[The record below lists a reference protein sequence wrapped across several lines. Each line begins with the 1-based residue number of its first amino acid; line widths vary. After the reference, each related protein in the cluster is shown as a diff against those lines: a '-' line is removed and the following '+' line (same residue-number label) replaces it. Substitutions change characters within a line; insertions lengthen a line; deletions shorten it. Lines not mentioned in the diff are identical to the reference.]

1 MPRVLRH
8 SLNIKGHRYAPSVLC
23 LFTSKGLTFSMV
35 QTAEAEAFLHRIASL
50 PRGPGI
56 NLDEVLQP
64 SLDDE
69 TELRRLLATDRSN
82 ARLSNPYVGIV
93 DVFEAPSDIRTTRA
107 RVVKDDRDL
116 NAKHV
121 MPVPE
126 DKRRKEGEPCMVSD
140 LDEFKR
146 NWSIFSE
153 GSLSQLKDWSNV
165 IAAGGSVLACLAP
178 LSDADKASKRAI
190 RKYYHSAAYPTS
202 DIDLFLWG
210 LTSEQAEKKI
220 VTIYEAVRDSVP
232 WDVTCVRTKNAISIH
247 SQYPYRSV
255 QIVLRLYQSPAEI
268 LAGFDIDAPCCAYD
282 GARVWANPRAIVA
295 MMRQCNTT
303 DVTRRSPSYEVRL
316 SKYARRGFEIYVP
329 SLVRADI
336 DPTIFERSIVRV
348 EGLARILVL
357 EQLATFDERQSFLRA
372 RRDLRGRPG
381 VPWRS
386 RKMKR
391 KYRND
396 LKSLAELEELDMN
409 DYDVGSLHI
418 PYGPGWDARR
428 TDRLIYQTDLGMNS
442 TFNPKNKGR
451 RLHRHP
457 AFFGTI
463 EECMEDCCEC
473 CHKPIDEAERELQ
486 TKEDEV
492 YIRGRV
498 SFVQENPGRQIIT
511 GSFNPIDA
519 GEWSAQV
526 YIGPTERLFS
536 AIAAHDRST
545 VINMI
550 KEGVDLSRRDHVGR
564 SPLHFAILCN
574 ATEITCDFVDA
585 GARMTARLVDGRTS
599 LHLAIQH
606 DQVTVVRKLLERSAQ
621 NQEAA
626 KAGTKEESDDEKKS
640 ERERPSSEDDWSSE
654 DDGVMEI
661 GEEEADDEDGMDEDE
676 DNDDENNKK
685 KPSKGREEEK
695 REAPTGD
702 EIPDDNTNEPD
713 VFDLNAADWD
723 FGLNPLAYAI
733 IFASV
738 SIIEDLIAA
747 GVDVKASTQNN
758 TLDVHPLALT
768 MLRLD
773 EDEACAIAERLIL
786 GGATSSP
793 ADGQFRTI
801 FYRIV
806 AAKKVKLASTIMR
819 CDPNIN
825 AVINSPRIVWGNV
838 IIPLVLA
845 IHERDYAMTAALL
858 AYGARLEP
866 LEEDITK
873 AIATRPTKDT
883 RFLFQHDNLLTQAY
897 RPLETALNRHDDIV
911 QLLISL
917 GADFNTGILANY
929 TLYAKEDEKQSILDW
944 VNVAIQA
951 MEMEIK
957 RGQKAK
963 EPKPVDFSKLTSW
976 KEYATLTVKITN
988 GHLWC
993 HPRLMDNQV
1002 TEVERMEST
1011 KQYFEDVKELLVSL
1025 GAKTWAG
1032 LDVEKKLKSDS
1043 TGRALLGLNYAKPD
1057 LEKETSFEDY
1067 EFAALSRYHFTN
1079 LPRYLIPRYH
1089 ELCEAC
1095 FNGDNEKIQALCLP
1109 PEGAQHNETPLQI
1122 TAILRDSQGFGSH
1135 VSGLTPFSIAVE
1147 RRKWDTARLV
1157 LAIAVAQYE
1166 ADEEEVVFSV
1176 DDIDIDDDG
1185 SDYSYDSD
1193 ATVEQKNKENLYVD
1207 VAKRPSTIKCDVKP
1221 GLLFTTPRRYGYV
1234 VDGNY
1239 QPETVL
1245 DKAIREDDLEA
1256 FVKLLN
1262 MLINL
1267 PIPESIP
1274 NNLTQLLLSY
1284 DRLDMLDELIRRV
1297 GTGIDLKT
1305 VRHEA
1310 KDAIPVND
1318 QNKLYLGLK
1327 VHGKKRADLARK
1339 NDPNAG
1345 VDIQESPLLW
1355 RALQANA
1362 EKVVDYLASER
1373 AYSAYR
1379 SYAASHSDERAERL
1393 RTITNLKELLPQ
1405 WLGFRTNSLGESP
1418 LTAAA
1423 LSGKVGLLKVLFA
1436 KHKDMMKAAL
1446 HDKYKISD
1454 LNILQIAVRAY
1465 VEVDT
1470 ELLDFLLAKN
1480 VSPLETDVIGQNPYH
1495 FLCKRDKHRLL
1506 EHLLKKLSS
1515 DVNEALFKQQT
1526 RGKLKTPLHLAVEAR
1541 SIKTVELLLARSHVA
1556 NTIRDSDGCLPL
1568 HIAVRCGSSRIAKM
1582 LVDASPSTL
1591 FMEDGVGSTA
1601 AESATITLFR
1611 ERMNHFSQDTF
1622 NLQVATSAPTTANKD
1637 PERFD
1642 LARLEKEL
1650 PRLRET
1656 IDSLLKVGKLRK
1668 DTKLEKGL
1676 LGFAEKM
1683 EGHKRRL
1690 QQAPVA
1696 VEREKEILIDVQDH
1710 SATYDVIKEALNYV
1724 EGERQLVHLLD
1735 VQESIVGSLTCIY
1748 RTKNNTVEDDML
1760 KEEAEA
1766 EMSFVAVHAFVD
1778 IV

>member
-1 MPRVLRH
+1 MTPKLKRSCIALR
-8 SLNIKGHRYAPSVLC
+8 RC
-23 LFTSKGLTFSMV
+23 
-35 QTAEAEAFLHRIASL
+35 
-50 PRGPGI
+50 RGDPGV

-82 ARLSNPYVGIV
+82 TRLSNPYVGLVNI
-93 DVFEAPSDIRTTRA
+93 FEAPSDIRTTRA
-107 RVVKDDRDL
+107 RVVKDDQDL
-116 NAKHV
+116 NAKYI

-126 DKRRKEGEPCMVSD
+126 DKRKKEGEPCMVSD
-140 LDEFKR
+140 LDEFKK

-202 DIDLFLWG
+202 DVDLFLWG
-210 LTSEQAEKKI
+210 LTPEQAEKKI

-255 QIVLRLYQSPAEI
+255 QIVLRLYHSPAEI

-282 GARVWANPRAIVA
+282 GTRVWANPRAIVA

-316 SKYARRGFEIYVP
+316 SKYARRGFEVYVP
-329 SLVRADI
+329 SLARANV

-348 EGLARILVL
+348 EGLARLLVL
-357 EQLATFDERQSFLRA
+357 ERLATFDERQSFLQA
-372 RRDLRGRPG
+372 RRELRGRPG
-381 VPWRS
+381 APRRS

-391 KYRND
+391 KFKND
-396 LKSLAELEELDMN
+396 LKSLGELEELEMN

-428 TDRLIYQTDLGMNS
+428 IDKLIYQTDLGMNS
-442 TFNPKNKGR
+442 TFNLKNKGR

-473 CHKPIDEAERELQ
+473 CSEPIDDAERELQ

-492 YIRGRV
+492 YIHGRIA
-498 SFVQENPGRQIIT
+498 FMQENPGRQIIT
-511 GSFNPIDA
+511 GSFNPIDV

-526 YIGPTERLFS
+526 YIGPTERLFA

-545 VINMI
+545 VVDMI
-550 KEGVDLSRRDHVGR
+550 KEGVDVNRRDHVGR
-564 SPLHFAILCN
+564 SPLHFAIFCN
-574 ATEITCDFVDA
+574 ATEIACDVVDA

-606 DQVTVVRKLLERSAQ
+606 DQVTIVRKLLERSAQ
-621 NQEAA
+621 NQEATN
-626 KAGTKEESDDEKKS
+626 AGTKGKHDDEKEKK

-654 DDGVMEI
+654 DDGKKKQKTRRTRTIWTKMT
-661 GEEEADDEDGMDEDE
+661 MTKTEDE
-676 DNDDENNKK
+676 DDNKS
-685 KPSKGREEEK
+685 PSKAKEEK
-695 REAPTGD
+695 QEAPTSD
-702 EIPDDNTNEPD
+702 EIPDDNTIEPD

-723 FGLNPLAYAI
+723 FGLTPLAYAV

-738 SIIEDLIAA
+738 SILEDLIAA
-747 GVDVKASTQNN
+747 GVDVKASTQSSS
-758 TLDVHPLALT
+758 LGVHPLALT
-768 MLRLD
+768 MLRPD
-773 EDEACAIAERLIL
+773 EDEACVIAERLIL

-801 FYRIV
+801 FYRVV
-806 AAKKVKLASTIMR
+806 AAKKAKLASTIMR
-819 CDPNIN
+819 CDPNAN
-825 AVINSPRIVWGNV
+825 VVINFPCIAWSKV
-838 IIPLVLA
+838 IFPLVVA
-845 IHERDYAMTAALL
+845 IHERDYSMTAALL

-873 AIATRPTKDT
+873 AIATRPIKDT
-883 RFLFQHDNLLTQAY
+883 RYLFPQPMGNLLKRTY

-917 GADFNTGILANY
+917 GADVNTGILA
-929 TLYAKEDEKQSILDW
+929 TYADYVKEDDKRSIIDW

-957 RGQKAK
+957 RGEKVK
-963 EPKPVDFSKLTSW
+963 EPEPVDVSKLTNW
-976 KEYATLTVKITN
+976 KEYATVSVRIAN
-988 GHLWC
+988 
-993 HPRLMDNQV
+993 PRLSTERRI
-1002 TEVERMEST
+1002 TEVERMKRT
-1011 KQYFEDVKELLVSL
+1011 KQYFDDIKELLVSI
-1025 GAKTWAG
+1025 GAKTWTELG
-1032 LDVEKKLKSDS
+1032 GVEKTKSDA
-1043 TGRALLGLNYAKPD
+1043 TGKALLGKNLAGPD
-1057 LEKETSFEDY
+1057 PETPFEDY
-1067 EFAALSRYHFTN
+1067 EFASLLNSFTS
-1079 LPRYLIPRYH
+1079 LPRHLIPRYH

-1095 FNGDNEKIQALCLP
+1095 LNGDNEKIQALCLP
-1109 PEGAQHNETPLQI
+1109 PEGAQNDEIPLQI
-1122 TAILRDSQGFGSH
+1122 TVVLRDPRGYNLT
-1135 VSGLTPFSIAVE
+1135 GLTPFSIAVE
-1147 RRKWDTARLV
+1147 RRKWDTARLI

-1166 ADEEEVVFSV
+1166 ADEKEVVFSV
-1176 DDIDIDDDG
+1176 DDMDIGKSAGFNASAVRNLRFIDDDG
-1185 SDYSYDSD
+1185 SDNESDCSYGSD
-1193 ATVEQKNKENLYVD
+1193 ATVEQKGKENLYVD
-1207 VAKRPSTIKCDVKP
+1207 VAKRPSTIKCDVMP
-1221 GLLFTTPRRYGYV
+1221 GLFFMTLRQYGYV
-1234 VDGNY
+1234 FDGHY
-1239 QPETVL
+1239 QHETVFN
-1245 DKAIREDDLEA
+1245 KVIREDDFEA
-1256 FVKLLN
+1256 FVKLFN
-1262 MLINL
+1262 MTINL
-1267 PIPESIP
+1267 PTPENIS
-1274 NNLTQLLLSY
+1274 NNLTPLLLSY
-1284 DRLDMLDELIRRV
+1284 DRSDMLNELVKRT

-1310 KDAIPVND
+1310 EDAIPVND
-1318 QNKLYLGLK
+1318 ENKLYLGLK

-1345 VDIQESPLLW
+1345 VEIQEPPLLW
-1355 RALQANA
+1355 RALRANA
-1362 EKVVDYLASER
+1362 EKVVDCLAGER
-1373 AYSAYR
+1373 AYAAYR
-1379 SYAASHSDERAERL
+1379 SYAASHNDERAERL
-1393 RTITNLKELLPQ
+1393 RSVTNLKELLPQ

-1418 LTAAA
+1418 LTAAV
-1423 LSGKVGLLKVLFA
+1423 LSGKVGPLQILFA

-1446 HDKYKISD
+1446 HDKYKIAN
-1454 LNILQIAVRAY
+1454 LNILQIAIRARTK
-1465 VEVDT
+1465 VDT

-1480 VSPLETDVIGQNPYH
+1480 ISPLETDVIGQNPYH
-1495 FLCKRDKHRLL
+1495 FFCKRHNHRLL

-1526 RGKLKTPLHLAVEAR
+1526 HGKLKTPLHLAVEAR
-1541 SIKTVELLLARSHVA
+1541 SIKTVEMLLARSHVA
-1556 NTIRDSDGCLPL
+1556 NMIRDSDGCLPL

-1582 LVDASPSTL
+1582 LIDASPSTL

-1601 AESATITLFR
+1601 FESATFNLFR
-1611 ERMNHFSQDTF
+1611 ERMNHFCLGALNSVGTC
-1622 NLQVATSAPTTANKD
+1622 NLTTAEKD

-1650 PRLRET
+1650 PQLRET

-1668 DTKLEKGL
+1668 DTNLEKEL
-1676 LGFAEKM
+1676 VRFAEKM
-1683 EGHKRRL
+1683 EDHIRRL

-1696 VEREKEILIDVQDH
+1696 VEREEENLTDVQNH
-1710 SATYDVIKEALNYV
+1710 NATYEVIKEALDHV
-1724 EGERQLVHLLD
+1724 QGERRLVHLLD
-1735 VQESIVGSLTCIY
+1735 VQKLVDGSLTRSY
-1748 RTKNNTVEDDML
+1748 RPKNKTVEDDMQ
-1760 KEEAEA
+1760 KEEKET
-1766 EMSFVAVHAFVD
+1766 EISFVAKHAIVD
-1778 IV
+1778 IA